1 MISINTNLSS
11 LIAQNSLNTSTN
23 KLNETIERMS
33 SGYKINH
40 AKDNAANYSISTN
53 MSTKISAYDV
63 AADNVAMGMDML
75 TTATE
80 SLGQIENK
88 LTRLRALATQ
98 AQNGTYG
105 GQSLSAI
112 QAEADSITKEIER
125 LYSTA
130 EYNGINLFEPK
141 SVFPQKDLSSLER
154 VSKADSLEANKS
166 YRIDDYEDLIAL
178 QNFIKDGGD
187 TANMIFELSSDIDMK
202 AKDFEGIGN
211 ASNPFKGTFN
221 GNGHVIKNLEIDM
234 INSYTGFFRSTLN
247 ATIDSLGI
255 LDCDI
260 ISNCD
265 RIAGLIGSATK
276 TTITN
281 CYVTGSIKSAGSCV
295 SGLVGYVDNTSI
307 DRCYTNCLV
316 STESYGA
323 GGLVGI
329 TRNNTV
335 LTNSYSEGTIY
346 SKTNDAGGI
355 AGHANLVTIS
365 NCYST
370 ADIKSEGFRIGGLVG
385 WAQGATIKKSYST
398 GDVEGVF
405 EDTRVG
411 GLVGQANENSIIE
424 DCYTTSFVSGNR
436 STGAFLGIDY
446 DNTTTGSGNYYS
458 NNQVGLAGIGKG
470 AFSKVEAKTESEIK
484 ELCSNEKMGFVEA
497 NGWKEKAGVL
507 HLTWEAIANL
517 KSMNLQV
524 GVNAGESSNIQFE
537 VGFIMDGFDNL
548 LSYGIQDKSTIEA
561 IDKLLNNLSE
571 KSTQY
576 GAAQNRLES
585 AMDEIIT
592 QHDNLVSSRS
602 TLRDADMAKLSSTYI
617 QQQILQ
623 EASATLMATANQM
636 PAIALQL
643 I

>member
-1 MISINTNLSS
+1 MK
-11 LIAQNSLNTSTN
+11 QSTN
-23 KLNETIERMS
+23 KLNEAIERMTT
-33 SGYKINH
+33 GYKINH
-40 AKDNAANYSISTN
+40 AKDNAANYGISTN
-53 MSTKISAYDV
+53 MTTKIGAYDV

-80 SLGQIENK
+80 SLDQIENK

-98 AQNGTYG
+98 SQNGTYG

-130 EYNGINLFEPK
+130 EYNGIKLFEPK

-166 YRIDDYEDLIAL
+166 YRIDDYEDLMAL
-178 QNFIKDGGD
+178 QNFIKEGGD
-187 TANMIFELSSDIDMK
+187 TTNMVFELSSDIDMRGK
-202 AKDFEGIGN
+202 AFERIGN
-211 ASNPFKGTFN
+211 STNPFKGTFN
-221 GNGHVIKNLEIDM
+221 GNGHVIKNLEIDT
-234 INSYTGFFRSTLN
+234 IYSYTGFFGSTLN

-260 ISNCD
+260 ISSGD
-265 RIAGLIGSATK
+265 RIAGMIGLATN

-281 CYVTGSIKSAGSCV
+281 CYVTGSVKSAGV
-295 SGLVGYVDNTSI
+295 YVAGLVGYTDNTSI

-346 SKTNDAGGI
+346 SKTHDAGGI
-355 AGHANLVTIS
+355 AGVANLATIS

-370 ADIKSEGFRIGGLVG
+370 ADIKAEGFRIGGLVG

-398 GDVEGVF
+398 GDVEGN
-405 EDTRVG
+405 TRVG
-411 GLVGQANENSIIE
+411 GLAGQANENSIIE
-424 DCYTTSFVSGNR
+424 DCYTTSFVSGNI
-436 STGAFLGIDY
+436 STGAFIGVDY
-446 DNTTTGSGNYYS
+446 DNTTTGSRNYYS
-458 NNQVGLAGIGKG
+458 NNQVGLIGVGSG
-470 AFSKVEAKTESEIK
+470 AFANVEAKTESEIK

-524 GVNAGESSNIQFE
+524 GVNAGESSNIQFD

-548 LSYGIQDKSTIEA
+548 LSYGIQDKSTLET

-571 KSTQY
+571 NSTQY
-576 GAAQNRLES
+576 GAVQNRLES

-592 QHDNLVSSRS
+592 QHDNLISARS
-602 TLRDADMAKLSSTYI
+602 TLRDADMAELSSTYI

-643 I
+643 L